1 MTFTSD
7 TGLYNLVHMG
17 GVLASGIRLTSLLFP
32 AEVKM
37 GRKVMVI
44 VADFT
49 KDNIYG
55 HIKETI
61 QGLEIAVLGL
71 FASTY
76 PMQTTLLKHLIV
88 WNKGLI

>member
-1 MTFTSD
+1 
-7 TGLYNLVHMG
+7 
-17 GVLASGIRLTSLLFP
+17 
-32 AEVKM
+32 M

-61 QGLEIAVLGL
+61 QGLDIAVLGL
-71 FASTY
+71 LAS
-76 PMQTTLLKHLIV
+76 
-88 WNKGLI
+88 N